1 MKAVPTQVGYSRLG
15 HSILPISGKPEIGC
29 CPHPSR
35 RAHAPSILRERLRIR
50 APQDEGRPSSRLAAE
65 PFSVIPSSRC
75 QTAHLVPAA
84 RFCARGLQPCF
95 TNPESRGGRSAER
108 RSGARRNTRGVR
120 HNAAYQA
127 LARRLA
133 SHDAANYWRKQRN
146 DFKANRCQCPNS
158 VPNRDRPN
166 ENSLFARARAR
177 HDDDGRGAVAR
188 AEATGAG
195 RLVPARLHRERFILH
210 GIIRHRQAPNGTCPR
225 GWLPS
230 GSYCL
235 RNGARLTR

>member
-35 RAHAPSILRERLRIR
+35 RAHAPR
-50 APQDEGRPSSRLAAE
+50 DEGRLSSRLAAE

-133 SHDAANYWRKQRN
+133 SHDAGRSPLGAPPWRFFTRGR
-146 DFKANRCQCPNS
+146 DASTPTHGGCPQARS
-158 VPNRDRPN
+158 ISAFAACRATPAMP
-166 ENSLFARARAR
+166 ARA
-177 HDDDGRGAVAR
+177 
-188 AEATGAG
+188 
-195 RLVPARLHRERFILH
+195 
-210 GIIRHRQAPNGTCPR
+210 
-225 GWLPS
+225 
-230 GSYCL
+230 
-235 RNGARLTR
+235 

>member
-35 RAHAPSILRERLRIR
+35 RAHAPR
-50 APQDEGRPSSRLAAE
+50 DEGRLSSRLAAE

-133 SHDAANYWRKQRN
+133 SQQDTGRN
-146 DFKANRCQCPNS
+146 NVTISMPGAGS
-158 VPNRDRPN
+158 VPIVSQTEINPMKTAI
-166 ENSLFARARAR
+166 SLMLALVTTTALTEPA
-177 HDDDGRGAVAR
+177 AR
-188 AEATGAG
+188 AEAAGGRAARARTASQGA
-195 RLVPARLHRERFILH
+195 ADAIAQAAER
-210 GIIRHRQAPNGTCPR
+210 
-225 GWLPS
+225 
-230 GSYCL
+230 
-235 RNGARLTR
+235 